1 MTITSTD
8 GKGSANGSTTS
19 GKSAFGV
26 DFSSPFVPVGV
37 TPRYPPPRSNIKPD
51 SGGSW
56 LKRVLPVALAHKKI
70 FILSLVASFVG
81 LAVQVLIPD
90 QLRQAI
96 DNGLSKGDNLNRY
109 VAIIAGLACLRFVLN
124 YTSRLFMLK
133 TAYRIEYDL
142 RNIMYE
148 HLSRMSFSFY
158 DRVQSGQ
165 LISRGNSD
173 IRQVQMYLAMAP
185 TVFVQCSVAILA
197 FALMLT
203 INVPLAFVAMSTMP
217 FVFLVAVRMRRYMF
231 PVSWLTQARLAEVAT
246 VVDEN
251 INGVRVV
258 KSFAAEENQLNKLT
272 AAAKKAEWSYTKDAD
287 IRAHWAPL
295 IENLP
300 RLGQAL
306 VLLYGGY
313 LAING
318 QATVGDIAAFN
329 AYVLMLQPPFRQLG
343 MVMMM
348 GQRAAASAQRIYEVL
363 DEQPTVVDR
372 PGAVDLV
379 DCKGDVHFDNVSFD
393 YANGTNVLHNFELHL
408 KPGETVAV
416 VGRTGTGKSTSA
428 RLLARFYDVTE
439 GAVRVDGQDVRDVT
453 LPSLRHHIGMV
464 LDEPFL
470 FSVSVRD
477 NIAYGRPDATLDE
490 VIAAAQAAGADEF
503 IREMA
508 DGYDTIVGE
517 RGFTLSGGQRQR
529 IAIARTLVVNPP
541 ILVLDDATSAIDVQI
556 EQQIHAALSELM
568 EGRTTLI
575 IAHRL
580 STISL
585 ADRVAVVEGGR
596 VIAEGTHT
604 ELLEHEPRYSEILAQ
619 TEEDARR
626 RAEEQEAARLVYE
639 QQDDRL
645 LKDAIAADVEHSRDL
660 DADLGELA
668 DHDPELAPRGGM
680 D

>member
-1 MTITSTD
+1 MTMTSPD
-8 GKGSANGSTTS
+8 KANKAE
-19 GKSAFGV
+19 KSAFGT

-37 TPRYPPPRSNIKPD
+37 TPRYPAPRANIKPD
-51 SGGSW
+51 QGGSW
-56 LKRVLPVALAHKKI
+56 LKRVLPVLFAHKKI
-70 FILSLVASFVG
+70 FVISLVASFVG
-81 LAVQVLIPD
+81 LAVQVLIPAVVAE
-90 QLRQAI
+90 AI
-96 DNGLSKGDNLNRY
+96 DKGLKHHGDLTMY
-109 VAIIAGLACLRFVLN
+109 VGIIVVLACVRFALN

-133 TAYRIEYDL
+133 TAYRVEYDL

-158 DRVQSGQ
+158 DRVQSGE

-173 IRQVQMYLAMAP
+173 IRQVQMYLSMAP
-185 TVFVQCSVAILA
+185 IVFVQCSVAILA
-197 FALMLT
+197 FILMLT

-217 FVFLVAVRMRRYMF
+217 FVFIVAIRMRRYMF
-231 PVSWLTQARLAEVAT
+231 PVSWLAQARLADVAT

-258 KSFAAEENQLNKLT
+258 KSFAAEEQQLRKLT
-272 AAAKKAEWSYTKDAD
+272 AAARRTEWANVKDAD

-313 LAING
+313 LAIHG
-318 QATVGDIAAFN
+318 QATVGDIVAFN

-348 GQRAAASAQRIYEVL
+348 GQRAAASAGRIFEVL

-372 PGAVDLV
+372 PGAVDMV
-379 DCKGDVHFDNVSFD
+379 ECTGDVQFDHVTFD
-393 YANGTNVLHNFELHL
+393 YPNGTHVLRDFDLHMQ
-408 KPGETVAV
+408 PGETVAI
-416 VGRTGTGKSTSA
+416 VGRTGTGKSTVA
-428 RLLARFYDVTE
+428 RLLARFYDVTG
-439 GAVRVDGQDVRDVT
+439 GAVRIDGRDIRDLT

-470 FSVSVRD
+470 FSVSIRD
-477 NIAYGRPDATLDE
+477 NIAYGRPDASMDD
-490 VIAAAQAAGADEF
+490 VVAAAKAAGADGF
-503 IREMA
+503 IRAMPE
-508 DGYDTIVGE
+508 GYDTVVGE

-556 EQQIHAALSELM
+556 EQQIHAALSDLM
-568 EGRTTLI
+568 ENRTTLI

-585 ADRVAVVEGGR
+585 ADRVAVVEDGR
-596 VIAEGTHT
+596 VIAQGTHT
-604 ELLEHEPRYSEILAQ
+604 ELLDREPRYAEILAQ
-619 TEEDARR
+619 TEEDATR
-626 RAEEQEAARLVYE
+626 RAEEREVARAE
-639 QQDDRL
+639 HEREDERL
-645 LKDAIAADVEHSRDL
+645 IARAVDADVISSRDL
-660 DADLGELA
+660 DADVGESA
-668 DHDPELAPRGGM
+668 DFDPELDPRVAPRGGM